1 MFDGWSFRS
10 TMVVRRVSS
19 QMLTLWRRGIV
30 VRTFVYD
37 LLTSANNEE
46 HLRSEVNASELL
58 ENLVVS
64 TVSS

>member
-1 MFDGWSFRS
+1 
-10 TMVVRRVSS
+10 MVVRRVSS

>member
-1 MFDGWSFRS
+1 MFDGWPFRS

-19 QMLTLWRRGIV
+19 QTLTLWRRGIV